1 MLAQIITSV
10 HTWWIGL
17 SIAARH
23 SSKHVGPARGIQSR
37 LEDAIV
43 ATLLKPEP
51 RIYVHWGV
59 YQSGKAWAARNAAAR
74 LQATG
79 RLVMLVHGYDYTY
92 KPEIRDWLRV
102 SVGVPDDRATD
113 RLGSF
118 LPSDKHP
125 VMILSSAESL
135 IRRYGER
142 SLVDALGE
150 LGIPALIMVSS
161 WERAVDLKEAGCR
174 LLGEPGF
181 GKWTPTE
188 LDLLWGRARPF
199 TGGGKAQNLE
209 LVRECGELSG
219 APGILLHELDRAK
232 HERHSEPML
241 HRARLINAEWEN
253 GRRALNGE
261 DMGGAT
267 GRFPDKDGRFH
278 WDEPR
283 VSGACT

>member
-23 SSKHVGPARGIQSR
+23 SSKHVGPPRGIQRR

-43 ATLLKPEP
+43 ETLLLKPEP

-74 LQATG
+74 LQAAG
-79 RLVMLVHGYDYTY
+79 RLVMLVHGYDYAH
-92 KPEIRDWLRV
+92 KQEIREWLRL

-113 RLGSF
+113 RLGLF
-118 LPSDKHP
+118 LPSDKQP
-125 VMILSSAESL
+125 VMILDHADTL

-142 SLVDALGE
+142 ALVDALGE
-150 LGIPALIMVSS
+150 LGIPVLIMLTS
-161 WERAVDLKEAGCR
+161 WEQAVDLKEAGIR

-181 GKWTPTE
+181 GRWTPTE
-188 LDLLWGRARPF
+188 LDVLWERSRSH
-199 TGGGKAQNLE
+199 TGGGKEQKLE

-219 APGILLHELDRAK
+219 APGILLHELEMAK
-232 HERHSEPML
+232 YSTCSEPNL
-241 HRARLINAEWEN
+241 HRARLIHAEWLN
-253 GRRALNGE
+253 GSRALNGE
-261 DMGGAT
+261 DMGGIT

-278 WDEPR
+278 WDL
-283 VSGACT
+283 A